1 VPYDPPQHDKEDA
14 DFGLS
19 AFDLEDLETAALPT
33 GWKFEDGYITL
44 EDHTKDFWELKAGCL
59 IRHHVVP
66 RRALF
71 DPRVLSAKDLSH
83 MPVPLQQLDNV
94 RVTVSKHDHG
104 IRHFTDKIEDGHG
117 TLSNTPWIGCT
128 VFQLNGDTRKEL
140 GFHAYAAMTAKQIG
154 KKEKVNEQR
163 KMRKVAPKNEINER
177 KLSLEDRLVFHQ
189 AKVKELKSFFDNGV
203 WTFQTTKEADPARTL
218 TSRILL
224 KWSKN
229 ADGTPR
235 AKARLVVRG
244 YADADALAGELD
256 TASPASTRLGRA
268 CLLWNLCNPWLV
280 RLER

>member
-1 VPYDPPQHDKEDA
+1 MSFGPHRRAPPARSVPYDPPQPDKEDA

-59 IRHHVVP
+59 TRHHVVP

-71 DPRVLSAKDLSH
+71 DPRALSAKDLSH

-94 RVTVSKHDHG
+94 RATVSKHG
-104 IRHFTDKIEDGHG
+104 IGHFTDKIEDGHG

-140 GFHAYAAMTAKQIG
+140 GLHAYAAMTAKQIG
-154 KKEKVNEQR
+154 KKEKVNAQR

-177 KLSLEDRLVFHQ
+177 KLSLEDQ
-189 AKVKELKSFFDNGV
+189 
-203 WTFQTTKEADPARTL
+203 
-218 TSRILL
+218 LL
-224 KWSKN
+224 FIR
-229 ADGTPR
+229 PR
-235 AKARLVVRG
+235 
-244 YADADALAGELD
+244 
-256 TASPASTRLGRA
+256 
-268 CLLWNLCNPWLV
+268 
-280 RLER
+280 